1 MRALYPIFAP
11 AISIL
16 NRQRSRLFMIKQAI
30 ILAGGLGTR
39 LREAVPDLPKC
50 MAPVA
55 ERPFLYYVI
64 NNLRRQGITSFIFSL
79 GYKHEIIE
87 QYLKDEFSTLN
98 YQCVIETEPL
108 GTGGAIQLSC
118 QHATEQQVLVTNG
131 DTLFKVDIAQLAAF
145 HAAKD
150 AGCTL
155 ALKPMKDFDRY
166 GMVEIDTNGEV
177 KSFHEKQFY
186 SSGLINGG
194 VYLLNTERFLARSFP
209 PKFSFE
215 KDYLEKEI
223 GQKELAGQPQ
233 DTYFIDIGIPQDY
246 QKAQADLT
254 SPPLQLQSIDQNWSL
269 FLDRDGV
276 INEDKPGSYIF
287 SPEEFVFMEGAPA
300 LFKKLKETFLHVVV
314 ATNQRGVGRGLM
326 IEETLS
332 AIHQKMSDAI
342 KQAGGKIDKV
352 YYATSIHNN
361 DFIRKPNPGM
371 ALQAKADF
379 PDIDLSRSIMIG
391 NNISDMQFGRAA
403 GMYTI
408 FLTTTNKE
416 IRLPHPDIDLIFN
429 SLADFAKAL

>member
-1 MRALYPIFAP
+1 
-11 AISIL
+11 
-16 NRQRSRLFMIKQAI
+16 MIQQAI

-55 ERPFLYYVI
+55 GRPFLYHVI

-79 GYKHEIIE
+79 GYKHDIIE
-87 QYLKDEFSTLN
+87 QYLKDDFPTLN

-118 QHATEQQVLVTNG
+118 RHATEQQVLVTNG
-131 DTLFKVDIAQLAAF
+131 DTLFKVNVAQLAAF
-145 HAAKD
+145 HSAKEAA
-150 AGCTL
+150 CTL

-166 GMVEIDTNGEV
+166 GAVELNANGDLE
-177 KSFHEKQFY
+177 SFREKKFY
-186 SSGLINGG
+186 KNGLINGG
-194 VYLLNTERFLARSFP
+194 VYLLNTEHFLARSFP
-209 PKFSFE
+209 EKFSFE
-215 KDYLEKEI
+215 QDYLEKEV
-223 GQKELAGQPQ
+223 GRKELAGLAQ
-233 DTYFIDIGIPQDY
+233 DAYFIDIGIPQDY
-246 QKAQADLT
+246 QKAQADLAL
-254 SPPLQLQSIDQNWSL
+254 PPLQLESIGPDWSL

-287 SPEEFVFMEGAPA
+287 SPEEFVFMHGAPA

-326 IEETLS
+326 TEETLS
-332 AIHQKMSDAI
+332 LIHQKMSDAI
-342 KQAGGKIDKV
+342 ARAGGKIDKV

-379 PDIDLSRSIMIG
+379 PDIELSRSIMIG
-391 NNISDMQFGRAA
+391 NNVSDMQFGRAA
-403 GMYTI
+403 GMFTV

-429 SLADFAKAL
+429 TLEDFVKAL